1 MHDVRILLLG
11 HCTHRNLLLVV
22 GSAAKGGVCAEL
34 LVKSCHLLMLVEIE
48 IISFGYLILIMNRG
62 LWLARLLSILIW
74 SFSRILTYSIVNCHI
89 RFLALE
95 ALLLGAWLL
104 ICLGNHL
111 LLSER
116 LLVD

>member
-11 HCTHRNLLLVV
+11 HCAHGDLLLVV

-34 LVKSCHLLMLVEIE
+34 LLVKSCHLLMLVEI
-48 IISFGYLILIMNRG
+48 ISFGYLILIMKSR
-62 LWLARLLSILIW
+62 LWLARLLSILLVWW
-74 SFSRILTYSIVNCHI
+74 SLSWILTYTIVNCHT

-95 ALLLGAWLL
+95 ALLLGSWLL

-111 LLSER
+111 LSVR